1 MDCDFPPPTK
11 KCVSPRTKNSSS
23 NNIETKFFSV
33 DETSHQQNVRRRKT
47 IVDLQLN

>member
-11 KCVSPRTKNSSS
+11 KKYVSRAQKNSSS

-33 DETSHQQNVRRRKT
+33 DETSHQQNVRRRE
-47 IVDLQLN
+47 NNS